1 MNLQDEAALHTIRV
15 ISSSDVKK
23 IENMGG
29 GCLLYFR
36 KLLFVLSVKHIKKY
50 KSSKLFVIFHNSP
63 NLGSIPNWA
72 GLDPTFLRRSRT
84 RFKTSTAI
92 LPFLK
97 SAPALFYCIS
107 KHCPVCFF
115 PDSNLNSRPM
125 GLSQEM
131 FLALRVSVFA
141 ETLPTV
147 VRPCR
152 TQRRKRFRYVRH
164 GQTTVG

>member
-36 KLLFVLSVKHIKKY
+36 KLLFVLSVKNIKKY

-92 LPFLK
+92 F
-97 SAPALFYCIS
+97 IS
-107 KHCPVCFF
+107 KIA
-115 PDSNLNSRPM
+115 NKLNI
-125 GLSQEM
+125 
-131 FLALRVSVFA
+131 VSG
-141 ETLPTV
+141 T
-147 VRPCR
+147 C
-152 TQRRKRFRYVRH
+152 
-164 GQTTVG
+164 